1 MEEEAQIATTE
12 MIIFKT
18 PKHDMYKARKVPK
31 KIHPIP
37 EQQETEIRI
46 RSMDDRHR
54 PLRPLLRSSRWMD
67 STLKFEGAPAPCL
80 LTSHF

>member
-18 PKHDMYKARKVPK
+18 PKHDMYKASKVPK

-37 EQQETEIRI
+37 RATGDGNQE
-46 RSMDDRHR
+46 H
-54 PLRPLLRSSRWMD
+54 
-67 STLKFEGAPAPCL
+67 G
-80 LTSHF
+80 